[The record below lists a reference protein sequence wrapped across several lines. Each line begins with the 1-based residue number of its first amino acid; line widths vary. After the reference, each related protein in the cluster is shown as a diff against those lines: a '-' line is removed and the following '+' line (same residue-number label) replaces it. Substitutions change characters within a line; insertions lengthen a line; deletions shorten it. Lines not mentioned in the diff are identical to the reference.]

1 MVTPYIPNTQDDQNR
16 IMETIGISSVDELFR
31 DIPRDRLNPSFDLP
45 GPMAEADLLRELQ
58 SMAAK
63 NWTLDVHTS
72 FLGDGSTNRFVPSI
86 VGHIIGRNEFLTAY
100 TPYQPEV
107 SQGILQAIYE
117 YQSLVSQLFQMDAT
131 NAGMYDGAS
140 ALAEAALMACRQTKR
155 NRVAVRKSISP
166 LLREVLETYLNAQ
179 EIEIVENVDDESACL
194 IVQQPNHL
202 GVWESTDGLADETH
216 SLGALLVCSVDPLS
230 LGMFAA
236 PGSYGA
242 DIVVAEGQ
250 SLGIAPSFGGPGL
263 GIFSCR
269 KEYVRQ
275 MPSRIVGRTF
285 DGNGKEGFVLTLQTR
300 EQHIRR
306 EKATSNICTNETL
319 LAIATAVYLAAL
331 GPKGLR
337 QVSELAYHKAHYAA
351 KRIGDLSGFSVNDG
365 DIFFDEFVVQCPQ
378 SPEVTNQYLLDKG
391 ILGGIDVSSSVP
403 NGLLLCVTELVTRDQ
418 IDELVSCFER
428 MEN

>member
-1 MVTPYIPNTQDDQNR
+1 
-16 IMETIGISSVDELFR
+16 
-31 DIPRDRLNPSFDLP
+31 
-45 GPMAEADLLRELQ
+45 
-58 SMAAK
+58 
-63 NWTLDVHTS
+63 
-72 FLGDGSTNRFVPSI
+72 
-86 VGHIIGRNEFLTAY
+86 
-100 TPYQPEV
+100 
-107 SQGILQAIYE
+107 
-117 YQSLVSQLFQMDAT
+117 
-131 NAGMYDGAS
+131 
-140 ALAEAALMACRQTKR
+140 
-155 NRVAVRKSISP
+155 
-166 LLREVLETYLNAQ
+166 
-179 EIEIVENVDDESACL
+179 
-194 IVQQPNHL
+194 
-202 GVWESTDGLADETH
+202 
-216 SLGALLVCSVDPLS
+216 
-230 LGMFAA
+230 
-236 PGSYGA
+236 
-242 DIVVAEGQ
+242 
-250 SLGIAPSFGGPGL
+250 
-263 GIFSCR
+263 
-269 KEYVRQ
+269 

-418 IDELVSCFER
+418 IDELVSCLER